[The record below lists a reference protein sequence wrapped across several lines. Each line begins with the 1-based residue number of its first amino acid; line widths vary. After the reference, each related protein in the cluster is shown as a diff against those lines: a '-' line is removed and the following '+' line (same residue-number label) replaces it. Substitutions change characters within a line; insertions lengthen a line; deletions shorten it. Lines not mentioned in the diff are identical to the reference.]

1 MELKTLKD
9 IVRECDTDWDAGVE
23 YVVVHLLRQEAIKW
37 VKLLKAEDNDDNLYM
52 NGYCLEHMK
61 VDNCLDTLGISWAE
75 CGDIIAVVNFLKH
88 FFNIT
93 EEELE

>member
-9 IVRECDTDWDAGVE
+9 IEFEDLTYQGNCSEDDVRKT
-23 YVVVHLLRQEAIKW
+23 LRQEAIKW